1 MSKLNELIEKLCSN
15 GVEYKK
21 LDELVDYEQPT
32 KYIVKSTKYC
42 EQYDI
47 PVLTA
52 GQSFILGYTNEKD
65 GIYEASKQK
74 SVIIFDDFTTNFHWV
89 DFKFKV
95 KSSAIKILKPRNKN
109 IDFRYIYYVMDKILF
124 IPENHSRH
132 WISVYS
138 QFLIPVPP
146 IEVQREIVRI
156 LDNYTELSK
165 NLSVELLTELKNRQK
180 QYEYY
185 KAKLLKFDKNSQNIN
200 WVNLGEYCT
209 RLKGTAITA
218 GKMKEIA
225 LDNGKVRIFAGGKTL
240 VDTDENNI
248 KKEDIIKI
256 PNIIV
261 QSRGVIDFIYY
272 DKPCSF
278 KKEMWSYTN
287 NSIITLKFIYYYLKT
302 NVEYFRQKGSQ
313 MGSMPQ
319 ISLDVTEKFKIPIPS
334 LREQERIV
342 KILEKFDKL
351 CNDIL
356 EGLPA
361 EIEARQKQ
369 YEYYRDE
376 LLTF

>member
-1 MSKLNELIEKLCSN
+1 M
-15 GVEYKK
+15 
-21 LDELVDYEQPT
+21 
-32 KYIVKSTKYC
+32 
-42 EQYDI
+42 
-47 PVLTA
+47 
-52 GQSFILGYTNEKD
+52 
-65 GIYEASKQK
+65 
-74 SVIIFDDFTTNFHWV
+74 
-89 DFKFKV
+89 
-95 KSSAIKILKPRNKN
+95 
-109 IDFRYIYYVMDKILF
+109 
-124 IPENHSRH
+124 
-132 WISVYS
+132 
-138 QFLIPVPP
+138 
-146 IEVQREIVRI
+146 RI

-287 NSIITLKFIYYYLKT
+287 DSIITLKFIYYYLKT

-319 ISLDVTEKFKIPIPS
+319 ISLDVTDKFKIPIPS
-334 LREQERIV
+334 LREQQRIV

-356 EGLPA
+356 EGIPA
-361 EIEARQKQ
+361 EIQARQKQ